1 MFSTEIGKESLHD
14 FTSPAFKTAFE
25 FLKRKDLA
33 ELEEGWIDL
42 DNGVRA
48 SVQHYD
54 SINAED
60 GSFECH
66 EKLIDVQYV
75 IEGKEYCL
83 VCKRDG
89 LTVKTPY
96 SVDNDIT
103 FYNETEKYSSVLL
116 LPGDFI
122 VLGPE
127 DVHKPRVKVDNN
139 EPVKKI
145 VLKVPVEGV

>member
-1 MFSTEIGKESLHD
+1 MFSTEIGKENLHD
-14 FTSPAFKTAFE
+14 FASPAFKTAFE

-33 ELEEGWIDL
+33 ELAEGSIDL
-42 DNGVRA
+42 ENGVRA

-54 SINAED
+54 SIDAAN
-60 GSFECH
+60 GSFESH

-75 IEGKEYCL
+75 IEGKEYCY
-83 VCKRDG
+83 VCRRDG

-96 SVDNDIT
+96 NADNDIT

-116 LPGDFI
+116 LPGDFV

-127 DVHKPRVKVDNN
+127 DVHKPRVKVNES

-145 VLKVPVEGV
+145 VLKVPVEI